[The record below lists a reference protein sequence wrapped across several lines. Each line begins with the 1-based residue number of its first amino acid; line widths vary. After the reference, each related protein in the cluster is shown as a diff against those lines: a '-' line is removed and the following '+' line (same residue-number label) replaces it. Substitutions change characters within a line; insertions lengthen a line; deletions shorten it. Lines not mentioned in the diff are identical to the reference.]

1 MRELLLILVCSL
13 SAALAT
19 AECVEVTS
27 GPATSVFRIS
37 ARSVRITA
45 VQDGKPLANVRLS
58 FNFQDDLTQIQSR
71 LAANN
76 SKLVLTTDKHG
87 NAMAPDLA
95 AGKYQVTAIGPEHE
109 YAELYLQVADSKAK
123 ETSSFLIKVPPTFPP
138 EKAPDVQNAPIQ
150 EHIREF
156 RGRVIDP
163 SGGFVPG
170 ALVQVYRQDSPS
182 EPMAKIKAN
191 DDGTFA
197 AVLAPGK
204 YVVFVS
210 SEGFFKNAAG
220 FEIAP
225 EGEAKDLLVA
235 LRIAY
240 C

>member
-1 MRELLLILVCSL
+1 MREFLLILVCSL
-13 SAALAT
+13 SGALAT

-27 GPATSVFRIS
+27 GAAASVFRIS

-45 VQDGKPLANVRLS
+45 EQDGKPLPNVRLS
-58 FNFQDDLTQIQSR
+58 FNFQGDLSQIQSR
-71 LAANN
+71 SAANN

-123 ETSSFLIKVPPTFPP
+123 ETSSFLIKVPPPFLR
-138 EKAPDVQNAPIQ
+138 ERAADVQKAPIQ
-150 EHIREF
+150 EHIRDF

-163 SGGFVPG
+163 SGAFVPG

-182 EPMAKIKAN
+182 EPAAKIKAN

-197 AVLAPGK
+197 AILAPGK

-210 SEGFFKNAAG
+210 SEGFFKKVVG
-220 FEIAP
+220 FTIGTD
-225 EGEAKDLLVA
+225 GEPKA
-235 LRIAY
+235 LRLELRVGF

>member
-1 MRELLLILVCSL
+1 MRELLLILLCSL
-13 SAALAT
+13 SGALAT
-19 AECVEVTS
+19 AECVAVTS
-27 GPATSVFRIS
+27 GPAASVFRIS

-45 VQDGKPLANVRLS
+45 VQDGKPLANVRSS
-58 FNFQDDLTQIQSR
+58 FNSQADLSQIQSR
-71 LAANN
+71 SAANN

-87 NAMAPDLA
+87 NARAPDLA
-95 AGKYQVTAIGPEHE
+95 PGKYQVTAIGPEHE

-123 ETSSFLIKVPPTFPP
+123 ETSSFLIKVPPTFLP
-138 EKAPDVQNAPIQ
+138 ERADVQNAPIQ

-163 SGGFVPG
+163 SGAFVPG

-182 EPMAKIKAN
+182 EPAAKIKAN

-197 AVLAPGK
+197 AILAPGK

-210 SEGFFKNAAG
+210 SEAFFKKVVG
-220 FEIAP
+220 FTIGTD
-225 EGEAKDLLVA
+225 GEPKA
-235 LRIAY
+235 LRLELRVGF